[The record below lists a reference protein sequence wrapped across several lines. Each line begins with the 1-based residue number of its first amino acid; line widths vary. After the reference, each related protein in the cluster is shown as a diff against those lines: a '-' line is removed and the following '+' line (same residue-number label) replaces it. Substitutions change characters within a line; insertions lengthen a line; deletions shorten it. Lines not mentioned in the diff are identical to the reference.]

1 MERCSEKS
9 HLPPIS
15 WTTLFQETALSQPSP
30 PSCRPRAMS
39 QLKSDTFALALVQ
52 QDIKETVLIAMEVLT
67 RSANVPIYHVKPAFN
82 ILHRGSIVRIT
93 HCSIERSWFIWF
105 LIEPAS
111 FTEFQPSLRPCQCR
125 RQRHIQVAK
134 THTKTRTKT
143 SHYSIEQTFT
153 RVPFEHVSLISFPAF
168 KLYCSIHF
176 DTWLQLG
183 FFMSKNVGLGLVLD
197 INGLDSQ
204 HIGRSRDHLCL

>member
-1 MERCSEKS
+1 MICWRDNNGAMQWKKS
-9 HLPPIS
+9 PATDFLDNIVS
-15 WTTLFQETALSQPSP
+15 GNCLVTTLYPSLVTPEPCLS
-30 PSCRPRAMS
+30 
-39 QLKSDTFALALVQ
+39 LNLTHLHLYVQ

-93 HCSIERSWFIWF
+93 HCSIEQSWFIWF

-134 THTKTRTKT
+134 AHTKTRTKT
-143 SHYSIEQTFT
+143 SHYSIEQT
-153 RVPFEHVSLISFPAF
+153 
-168 KLYCSIHF
+168 
-176 DTWLQLG
+176 
-183 FFMSKNVGLGLVLD
+183 
-197 INGLDSQ
+197 
-204 HIGRSRDHLCL
+204 

>member
-1 MERCSEKS
+1 MKKVTCHRFPGQHCFRKLPC
-9 HLPPIS
+9 HNPLPP
-15 WTTLFQETALSQPSP
+15 LVAPEPCLS
-30 PSCRPRAMS
+30 
-39 QLKSDTFALALVQ
+39 LNLTHLHLYVQ

>member
-1 MERCSEKS
+1 MLTELNCLKPKSEQRASNCHHFNRSCQVKPKPEQTVQWFAGETTMERCSEKS

-15 WTTLFQETALSQPSP
+15 WTTLFQETASSQPSP
-30 PSCRPRAMS
+30 LSCRPRAMS

-143 SHYSIEQTFT
+143 SHYSIEQT
-153 RVPFEHVSLISFPAF
+153 
-168 KLYCSIHF
+168 
-176 DTWLQLG
+176 
-183 FFMSKNVGLGLVLD
+183 
-197 INGLDSQ
+197 
-204 HIGRSRDHLCL
+204 